1 MATPKP
7 VKTKS
12 KAVRKGLENAEP
24 ATIKKIQEA
33 AKLLA
38 KGKSRATI
46 IEWLMD
52 TYGFAPTTAARYYES
67 AVLYILPDDDEQYR
81 QNLIKANTTR
91 LETIIERAME
101 ERQYKV
107 AREAIAELNK
117 MAGIRGEGVQVGINT
132 DKQNDTQQ
140 IIIKFDQ

>member
-1 MATPKP
+1 ML
-7 VKTKS
+7 S
-12 KAVRKGLENAEP
+12 
-24 ATIKKIQEA
+24 
-33 AKLLA
+33 

-46 IEWLMD
+46 IQHLID
-52 TYGFAPTTAARYYES
+52 TYGYSPQTAARYYES
-67 AVLYILPDDDEQYR
+67 AVIYLVPDNDEEYR
-81 QNLIKANTTR
+81 RNLIKANTTR
-91 LETIIERAME
+91 LETIYERAME

-117 MAGIRGEGVQVGINT
+117 MAGIKGEGVQIGVQT

>member
-1 MATPKP
+1 MPSPKP
-7 VKTKS
+7 VKKSS
-12 KAVRKGLENAEP
+12 KAVVRGLENAT
-24 ATIKKIQEA
+24 ASTTLRIQEA
-33 AKLLA
+33 AKMLS

-46 IEWLMD
+46 IQHLID
-52 TYGFAPTTAARYYES
+52 TYGYSPQTAARYYES
-67 AVLYILPDDDEQYR
+67 AVIYLVPDDDEEYR
-81 QNLIKANTTR
+81 RNLVKANTTR
-91 LETIIERAME
+91 LETIYERAME

-117 MAGIRGEGVQVGINT
+117 MAGIKGEGVQIGVQT

>member
-1 MATPKP
+1 MPTSKP
-7 VKTKS
+7 IKKKS
-12 KAVRKGLENAEP
+12 KAVVRGLENAEP
-24 ATIKKIQEA
+24 ATVKKIQEA
-33 AKLLA
+33 AKMLS

-46 IEWLMD
+46 IEWLID
-52 TYGFAPTTAARYYES
+52 TYGYSPQTAARYYES
-67 AVLYILPDDDEQYR
+67 AVIYLIPDDDEEYR
-81 QNLIKANTTR
+81 RNLVKANTTR
-91 LETIIERAME
+91 LETIYERAME

-117 MAGIRGEGVQVGINT
+117 MAGIKGEGVQIGVQT